1 MKFIFKQGIGL
12 VEMIVGLSV
21 FVFIVLSFIISF
33 NYFIKNSILGI
44 KTTQAHF
51 LAREGLE
58 AIKSMRNNSW
68 ATNINQFIS
77 SQEYYLY
84 FNGNRWES
92 TTTPVMIDNFFKR
105 KFITENVY
113 RDTNGDIS
121 TSGTLDSGSKKITV
135 FISYT
140 TNNNVVETESMS
152 TIITDIFGN

>member
-1 MKFIFKQGIGL
+1 MK
-12 VEMIVGLSV
+12 E
-21 FVFIVLSFIISF
+21 
-33 NYFIKNSILGI
+33 
-44 KTTQAHF
+44 
-51 LAREGLE
+51 
-58 AIKSMRNNSW
+58 
-68 ATNINQFIS
+68 
-77 SQEYYLY
+77 
-84 FNGNRWES
+84 
-92 TTTPVMIDNFFKR
+92 PNFR